1 MRAHAASSRPAG
13 PGWNSYRIASRY
25 GRPRQWFAFA
35 LIVRETPGTATPRAK
50 RPLDF
55 GGAVELAY
63 AIGGGSHFPRKSPPP
78 RGKGKTAVVTAGAE
92 TEKTGTMTAPEYR
105 W

>member
-1 MRAHAASSRPAG
+1 MGPHAASSRPGG
-13 PGWNSYRIASRY
+13 PGWTSYRTASRY

-50 RPLDF
+50 SPLDF

-63 AIGGGSHFPRKSPPP
+63 AIGRGIHFPRKSPPP
-78 RGKGKTAVVTAGAE
+78 RVKVKTAVGSSGAE
-92 TEKTGTMTAPEYR
+92 TGKPVTMPALEYR
-105 W
+105 

>member
-1 MRAHAASSRPAG
+1 MGAPAASPRPAG

-63 AIGGGSHFPRKSPPP
+63 AIGRVIHFPRKSPPP
-78 RGKGKTAVVTAGAE
+78 RVKVKTAVVTSAAE
-92 TEKTGTMTAPEYR
+92 TEKPVTMPGLET
-105 W
+105 